1 MDRRRH
7 TTLILL
13 TASAMLVGCADR
25 STYVRQGR
33 TGVEA
38 RYDGDDLQAD
48 LPPDVPVPS
57 VIAAGEQVLV
67 RRGHSITA
75 SETSGQRGRVVG
87 RPGGKRLHRK
97 VEIHARQVPGA
108 TRVWVEVVPLGDE
121 AGSRS
126 ILEDMLI
133 RLGF

>member
-7 TTLILL
+7 STLILL
-13 TASAMLVGCADR
+13 IAAAMVAGCADR
-25 STYVRQGR
+25 RTYVRQGR

-38 RYDGDDLQAD
+38 RYDGDDLEAD
-48 LPPDVPVPS
+48 LPAGVPVPS

-67 RRGHSITA
+67 RRGHSIIA
-75 SETSGQRGRVVG
+75 NETSGQRGRVVG